1 MGRKPAAR
9 IPVSETPTG
18 WVVQDSNPYALVI
31 APAYGSSTDP
41 DDFLGK
47 LVVSGVQVRVTAEQS
62 RG

>member
-1 MGRKPAAR
+1 M
-9 IPVSETPTG
+9 G